1 MHTNSNCLNIN
12 FITHNRSET
21 HVVIVSSYQDI
32 NSNFVYP
39 THPYEI
45 QSNYNNL
52 HLVPDPCVIDIN
64 GVHIGLTSTDVIGH
78 IADQEY
84 SLYVV
89 TFYYDYSFINSI
101 FLISVTLVMI
111 KLNVHLILCSTR
123 KHFIH

>member
-1 MHTNSNCLNIN
+1 MHINNSNCIN
-12 FITHNRSET
+12 MKFITLNRTET

-89 TFYYDYSFINSI
+89 TLLFTTIFFFINSMLF
-101 FLISVTLVMI
+101 FL
-111 KLNVHLILCSTR
+111 C
-123 KHFIH
+123 FQ